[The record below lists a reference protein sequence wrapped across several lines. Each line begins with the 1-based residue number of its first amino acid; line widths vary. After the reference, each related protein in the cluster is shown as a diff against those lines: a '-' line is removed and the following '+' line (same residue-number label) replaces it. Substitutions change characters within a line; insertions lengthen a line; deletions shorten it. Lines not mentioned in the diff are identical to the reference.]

1 MLKIIQRVICGG
13 AAAPET
19 WPSRYLHQNRA
30 FVRDTMFWS
39 GRGAEASVAGQ
50 QTRTCAEWYSTD
62 QLTNQHL
69 KA

>member
-1 MLKIIQRVICGG
+1 
-13 AAAPET
+13 
-19 WPSRYLHQNRA
+19 
-30 FVRDTMFWS
+30 MFWS
-39 GRGAEASVAGQ
+39 GRGTEANVAGQ